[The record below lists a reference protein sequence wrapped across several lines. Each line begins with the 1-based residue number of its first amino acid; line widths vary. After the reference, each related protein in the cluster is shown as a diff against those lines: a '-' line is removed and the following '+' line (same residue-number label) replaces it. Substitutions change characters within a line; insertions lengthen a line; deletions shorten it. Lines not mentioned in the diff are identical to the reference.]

1 MERQQLILI
10 EAPADWRLDDQ
21 TKEIGR
27 DGIAQA
33 RQALRDAHAEAR
45 LRRADAA

>member
-1 MERQQLILI
+1 MERQLTLI
-10 EAPADWRLDDQ
+10 EAPPDWRLDDE

-33 RQALRDAHAEAR
+33 RQALRQAR
-45 LRRADAA
+45 LATRDSQADAA

>member
-1 MERQQLILI
+1 MERQLTLI
-10 EAPADWRLDDQ
+10 EAPPDWRLDDE

-33 RQALRDAHAEAR
+33 RQALRLAR
-45 LRRADAA
+45 LGARTAQADAA

>member
-1 MERQQLILI
+1 VDRQLRLI
-10 EAPADWRLDDQ
+10 EAPADWRLDEE

-33 RQALRDAHAEAR
+33 REALRQAR
-45 LRRADAA
+45 LAALADQADAA

>member
-1 MERQQLILI
+1 MERQLALI
-10 EAPADWRLDDQ
+10 ESPADWRLDEE

-33 RQALRDAHAEAR
+33 RQALLQARVEAR
-45 LRRADAA
+45 AHRADAA